1 MFEVSSE
8 VPFLW
13 RLSPESSDGYCS
25 VSMVVPCPPE
35 TQVHDLTI
43 ETNVQSLSSDS
54 TRSETEETLEW
65 NQEDIE
71 LFLKL
76 VNRHQL
82 RINQPLPETLRV
94 DLTDPEIIDIINLVA
109 AAGFG
114 VAFASDGLI
123 QRADGSFPVHQF
135 DVGSLASI
143 NTVSGF
149 KPCIVVDLEN
159 DDVVCVL
166 LEDIEVQ
173 SGLEHDHLSR
183 HDLLL
188 VKRIDILHPE
198 FAECHLRPEDR
209 LLH

>member
-1 MFEVSSE
+1 MFELSSE

-173 SGLEHDHLSR
+173 AGLEHDHLSR

>member
-1 MFEVSSE
+1 MFELSGE

-43 ETNVQSLSSDS
+43 ETKVQSLSSDS

-173 SGLEHDHLSR
+173 SDLEHDHLSR

>member
-1 MFEVSSE
+1 MFELSSE

-94 DLTDPEIIDIINLVA
+94 DLTDPEIIDIINL
-109 AAGFG
+109 
-114 VAFASDGLI
+114 I
-123 QRADGSFPVHQF
+123 
-135 DVGSLASI
+135 I
-143 NTVSGF
+143 
-149 KPCIVVDLEN
+149 C
-159 DDVVCVL
+159 
-166 LEDIEVQ
+166 
-173 SGLEHDHLSR
+173 
-183 HDLLL
+183 
-188 VKRIDILHPE
+188 
-198 FAECHLRPEDR
+198 
-209 LLH
+209 

>member
-1 MFEVSSE
+1 MFELSSE

-173 SGLEHDHLSR
+173 AGLEHDQLSR

>member
-1 MFEVSSE
+1 MFELSSE

-13 RLSPESSDGYCS
+13 RLSAESSDGYCS

-43 ETNVQSLSSDS
+43 ETDVQSLSSDS

-94 DLTDPEIIDIINLVA
+94 DLTDPEIIDIINVVA

-114 VAFASDGLI
+114 VAFASNGLI
-123 QRADGSFPVHQF
+123 ERADGSFPVHHF

-149 KPCIVVDLEN
+149 KPCIVVDLED

-173 SGLEHDHLSR
+173 SDLEHDHLSR

-198 FAECHLRPEDR
+198 FAECHLRPVDR
-209 LLH
+209 QLH

>member
-1 MFEVSSE
+1 V
-8 VPFLW
+8 
-13 RLSPESSDGYCS
+13 
-25 VSMVVPCPPE
+25 
-35 TQVHDLTI
+35 
-43 ETNVQSLSSDS
+43 
-54 TRSETEETLEW
+54 
-65 NQEDIE
+65 
-71 LFLKL
+71 
-76 VNRHQL
+76 
-82 RINQPLPETLRV
+82 
-94 DLTDPEIIDIINLVA
+94 VA

-114 VAFASDGLI
+114 VAFASYGLI
-123 QRADGSFPVHQF
+123 QRADRSFPLHQF

-149 KPCIVVDLEN
+149 KPCIVVDLED

-166 LEDIEVQ
+166 LEDIEVP

-198 FAECHLRPEDR
+198 FAECHLRPVDR

>member
-1 MFEVSSE
+1 MFELSSE

-13 RLSPESSDGYCS
+13 RLSAESSDGYCS

-94 DLTDPEIIDIINLVA
+94 DLTDPEIIDIINVVA

-114 VAFASDGLI
+114 VAFTSYGLV
-123 QRADGSFPVHQF
+123 QQADGSFPVHQF

-149 KPCIVVDLEN
+149 KPCIVVDLED

-173 SGLEHDHLSR
+173 PGLEHDHLSR

-198 FAECHLRPEDR
+198 FAECHLRPADR

>member
-1 MFEVSSE
+1 MFELSSE

-13 RLSPESSDGYCS
+13 RLSAESSDGYCS

-35 TQVHDLTI
+35 TQIRDLTI

-65 NQEDIE
+65 NQEDID

-76 VNRHQL
+76 INRHQL
-82 RINQPLPETLRV
+82 EINQPLPETVRV
-94 DLTDPEIIDIINLVA
+94 DLTDPEIIEIINVVA

-114 VAFASDGLI
+114 VAFTSYGLI
-123 QRADGSFPVHQF
+123 QQANGSFPVHQF

-149 KPCIVVDLEN
+149 KPCIVVDVED

-166 LEDIEVQ
+166 LEDIDVQ
-173 SGLEHDHLSR
+173 SDLEHDHLSR

-198 FAECHLRPEDR
+198 FAESHVRPTDR